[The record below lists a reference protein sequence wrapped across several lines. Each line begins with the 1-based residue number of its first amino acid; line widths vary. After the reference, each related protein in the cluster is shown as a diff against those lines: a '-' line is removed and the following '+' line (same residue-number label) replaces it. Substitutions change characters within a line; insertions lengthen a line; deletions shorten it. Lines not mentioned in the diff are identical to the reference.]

1 MLRVL
6 FLILFFMLCAQRN
19 AVRVGYEMSSSFP
32 DAGDPKADYTNK
44 NEAKRKDKEK
54 PSQAQK
60 QLCDKKMPTKKKDE
74 TRDTRQAIDE
84 AIKDMAMEL

>member
-6 FLILFFMLCAQRN
+6 FLILFFMLCTQRN

-32 DAGDPKADYTNK
+32 DAGDPKAK
-44 NEAKRKDKEK
+44 KKDKEK

-60 QLCDKKMPTKKKDE
+60 QLCDKKTPTKKKDE
-74 TRDTRQAIDE
+74 TRDTRQATDE